1 MRATGPKKPIASGAT
16 DIHDPVPAIIMTAD
30 AICRA
35 PDETASDRNRI
46 PSVAT
51 ERPDHVQNC
60 DKENRMT
67 AEPKTMQARLVQGW
81 EIREAD
87 VGIGL
92 IFKLARA
99 DGDGMVEIVGDVP
112 LLLSPA
118 HCRSLAAHLI
128 EIADRAEGPA
138 SRA

>member
-1 MRATGPKKPIASGAT
+1 
-16 DIHDPVPAIIMTAD
+16 MTS
-30 AICRA
+30 
-35 PDETASDRNRI
+35 EF
-46 PSVAT
+46 
-51 ERPDHVQNC
+51 
-60 DKENRMT
+60 
-67 AEPKTMQARLVQGW
+67 KTTQARLVQGW
-81 EIREAD
+81 NVLEFD

-128 EIADRAEGPA
+128 KIADHVEGSA
-138 SRA
+138 GHG

>member
-1 MRATGPKKPIASGAT
+1 MRATGPKKPIASVAMA
-16 DIHDPVPAIIMTAD
+16 IHDPAPSIIMTAD
-30 AICRA
+30 QIHRDPNETTPDRDRLSALA
-35 PDETASDRNRI
+35 PNAPVTPKKRS
-46 PSVAT
+46 
-51 ERPDHVQNC
+51 
-60 DKENRMT
+60 KENRMT
-67 AEPKTMQARLVQGW
+67 SEFKTTQARLVQGW
-81 EIREAD
+81 NVLEFD

-128 EIADRAEGPA
+128 EIADHVEGPA
-138 SRA
+138 GHG

>member
-1 MRATGPKKPIASGAT
+1 
-16 DIHDPVPAIIMTAD
+16 MTS
-30 AICRA
+30 
-35 PDETASDRNRI
+35 EL
-46 PSVAT
+46 
-51 ERPDHVQNC
+51 
-60 DKENRMT
+60 
-67 AEPKTMQARLVQGW
+67 KTIQARLVQGW
-81 EIREAD
+81 EILEAD

-99 DGDGMVEIVGDVP
+99 DGDGMVEIIGDVP
-112 LLLSPA
+112 LLLAPA